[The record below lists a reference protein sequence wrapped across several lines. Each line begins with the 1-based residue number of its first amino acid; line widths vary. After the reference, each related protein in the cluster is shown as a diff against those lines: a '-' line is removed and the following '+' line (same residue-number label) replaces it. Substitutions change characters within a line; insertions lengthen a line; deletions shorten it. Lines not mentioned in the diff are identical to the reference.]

1 MIAGNNR
8 RMRLYIAT
16 TKRPGKS
23 SKATWRHVEDE
34 KKKETKKK
42 RRWTA
47 AASNMIE
54 KLLAWDKL
62 NINWIFFLCSFLHVK
77 VCGNKQ
83 RRRNYF
89 EKFKKLPSPDA
100 DCHICFTSFSLLFCR
115 CCWTNRNRN
124 EKFRVE
130 NWILLLTKKLTSLNI
145 EYEFKVIGLL
155 SFYTVVRFL
164 MQLNSKCMVNAFLLD
179 TVIIGI
185 YRKFNALNLGKPQPR
200 NTE

>member
-34 KKKETKKK
+34 IKGDKKKIE

-47 AASNMIE
+47 AEASNMIE

-62 NINWIFFLCSFLHVK
+62 NINWIFFCCLPSSFMWKCVET
-77 VCGNKQ
+77 N

-89 EKFKKLPSPDA
+89 EKFKKLPSPDV
-100 DCHICFTSFSLLFCR
+100 DCHICFTSFYLLFYR

-130 NWILLLTKKLTSLNI
+130 NWILLLMKKQRIL
-145 EYEFKVIGLL
+145 
-155 SFYTVVRFL
+155 
-164 MQLNSKCMVNAFLLD
+164 
-179 TVIIGI
+179 
-185 YRKFNALNLGKPQPR
+185 
-200 NTE
+200 